1 MNLKQRIQAASPLLI
16 YRLHNGINGPICDAM
31 AISIR
36 FSVTTLVFQN
46 MSAKVSLPPPFDDM
60 VKDRVL
66 ETIDDL
72 SG

>member
-1 MNLKQRIQAASPLLI
+1 MKSPLLI
-16 YRLHNGINGPICDAM
+16 YWLHNGINGPICDAM

-46 MSAKVSLPPPFDDM
+46 MSAKVSHPPPFDDM